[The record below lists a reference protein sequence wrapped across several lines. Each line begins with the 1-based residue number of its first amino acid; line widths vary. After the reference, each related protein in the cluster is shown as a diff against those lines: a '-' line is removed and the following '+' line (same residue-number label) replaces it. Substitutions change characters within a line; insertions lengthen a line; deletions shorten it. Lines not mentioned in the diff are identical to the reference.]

1 MKDVYR
7 VVCSENQKLY
17 PGQVFVD
24 FMPAGQS
31 RQENCLNH
39 DAILQMRR
47 TINPGV
53 DSVENG
59 LILTDYGFGRPEM
72 GYEAAYGPERR
83 KPGYDAGKYEPV
95 ILERFRQMREA
106 GKEKTLDVSISEL
119 AALYGFE
126 QTEDNGSPKSAREAA
141 LIEEARRQKEI
152 ARKKAEQREYE
163 AKKQSNLSTEQIL
176 KWKYSRYFG
185 D

>member
-59 LILTDYGFGRPEM
+59 LILTDYG
-72 GYEAAYGPERR
+72 
-83 KPGYDAGKYEPV
+83 
-95 ILERFRQMREA
+95 
-106 GKEKTLDVSISEL
+106 L
-119 AALYGFE
+119 AAG
-126 QTEDNGSPKSAREAA
+126 NG
-141 LIEEARRQKEI
+141 L
-152 ARKKAEQREYE
+152 
-163 AKKQSNLSTEQIL
+163 
-176 KWKYSRYFG
+176 
-185 D
+185 

>member
-72 GYEAAYGPERR
+72 GY
-83 KPGYDAGKYEPV
+83 DAGKYEPV

-141 LIEEARRQKEI
+141 LIEEARRRKEI
-152 ARKKAEQREYE
+152 ERKKAEQRDYE

-176 KWKYSRYFG
+176 KWKYSRYSG

>member
-1 MKDVYR
+1 M
-7 VVCSENQKLY
+7 
-17 PGQVFVD
+17 
-24 FMPAGQS
+24 
-31 RQENCLNH
+31 
-39 DAILQMRR
+39 
-47 TINPGV
+47 
-53 DSVENG
+53 ENG

-141 LIEEARRQKEI
+141 LIEEARRRKEI
-152 ARKKAEQREYE
+152 ERKKAEQRDYE

-176 KWKYSRYFG
+176 KWKYSRYSG

>member
-119 AALYGFE
+119 AAL
-126 QTEDNGSPKSAREAA
+126 
-141 LIEEARRQKEI
+141 
-152 ARKKAEQREYE
+152 
-163 AKKQSNLSTEQIL
+163 
-176 KWKYSRYFG
+176 
-185 D
+185 

>member
-1 MKDVYR
+1 MKRLTVPNGANPDMTP
-7 VVCSENQKLY
+7 ENTNRLFLS
-17 PGQVFVD
+17 VFVKC
-24 FMPAGQS
+24 AK
-31 RQENCLNH
+31 
-39 DAILQMRR
+39 
-47 TINPGV
+47 
-53 DSVENG
+53 
-59 LILTDYGFGRPEM
+59 PE
-72 GYEAAYGPERR
+72 
-83 KPGYDAGKYEPV
+83 KK
-95 ILERFRQMREA
+95 
-106 GKEKTLDVSISEL
+106 KTLDVSISEL

-176 KWKYSRYFG
+176 KWKYSRYSG

>member
-83 KPGYDAGKYEPV
+83 KPDMTPENTNRLFLSVFVKCAKP
-95 ILERFRQMREA
+95 
-106 GKEKTLDVSISEL
+106 EKKKRST
-119 AALYGFE
+119 
-126 QTEDNGSPKSAREAA
+126 SA
-141 LIEEARRQKEI
+141 
-152 ARKKAEQREYE
+152 
-163 AKKQSNLSTEQIL
+163 
-176 KWKYSRYFG
+176 
-185 D
+185 

>member
-59 LILTDYGFGRPEM
+59 LILTDYGFGRPEWVM
-72 GYEAAYGPERR
+72 KRLTVPNGASPDMTPENTNRLFLSVFVKCA
-83 KPGYDAGKYEPV
+83 KP
-95 ILERFRQMREA
+95 
-106 GKEKTLDVSISEL
+106 EKKKRST
-119 AALYGFE
+119 
-126 QTEDNGSPKSAREAA
+126 SA
-141 LIEEARRQKEI
+141 
-152 ARKKAEQREYE
+152 
-163 AKKQSNLSTEQIL
+163 
-176 KWKYSRYFG
+176 
-185 D
+185 

>member
-106 GKEKTLDVSISEL
+106 GKERQRLSQKRTGSGFNRRSP
-119 AALYGFE
+119 AAKGNCAQE
-126 QTEDNGSPKSAREAA
+126 
-141 LIEEARRQKEI
+141 
-152 ARKKAEQREYE
+152 
-163 AKKQSNLSTEQIL
+163 
-176 KWKYSRYFG
+176 SRTKG
-185 D
+185 I

>member
-59 LILTDYGFGRPEM
+59 LILTDYGF
-72 GYEAAYGPERR
+72 
-83 KPGYDAGKYEPV
+83 
-95 ILERFRQMREA
+95 
-106 GKEKTLDVSISEL
+106 
-119 AALYGFE
+119 ALYGFE

-176 KWKYSRYFG
+176 KWKYSRYSG

>member
-59 LILTDYGFGRPEM
+59 LILTVPNGASPDMTPENTNRLFLSVFVKC
-72 GYEAAYGPERR
+72 AKPEKKKRS
-83 KPGYDAGKYEPV
+83 
-95 ILERFRQMREA
+95 
-106 GKEKTLDVSISEL
+106 T
-119 AALYGFE
+119 
-126 QTEDNGSPKSAREAA
+126 SA
-141 LIEEARRQKEI
+141 
-152 ARKKAEQREYE
+152 
-163 AKKQSNLSTEQIL
+163 
-176 KWKYSRYFG
+176 
-185 D
+185 